1 VSSKDL
7 RSSNTNSFI
16 QTHHIAKC
24 LILSVEVEDRS
35 SLTEPSGMVL
45 EEGDQKISGTWCE
58 PKFSEEATSV
68 LWISQYF
75 MTVADSEPK

>member
-1 VSSKDL
+1 
-7 RSSNTNSFI
+7 
-16 QTHHIAKC
+16 
-24 LILSVEVEDRS
+24 
-35 SLTEPSGMVL
+35 MVL